1 MMAIFTLVVLVVCIR
16 TKMKRRKWLWI
27 LFILFGFGKLSVNWA
42 TGQWGVMV
50 LAAQLFSAS
59 GTAAYLGPWIVSVSL
74 PVGAVL
80 FLIKRRRLEA
90 RPAADGGALTRI
102 ENAKFGGGV

>member
-1 MMAIFTLVVLVVCIR
+1 
-16 TKMKRRKWLWI
+16 MKRRKWLWI
-27 LFILFGFGKLSVNWA
+27 LFILFGFGKLSINWT

-59 GTAAYLGPWIVSVSL
+59 AAAAYFGPWIVSVSL

-80 FLIKRRRLEA
+80 FLIKRRRLEESTVVH
-90 RPAADGGALTRI
+90 DGTLVPI
-102 ENAKFGGGV
+102 ENAKSGDIV